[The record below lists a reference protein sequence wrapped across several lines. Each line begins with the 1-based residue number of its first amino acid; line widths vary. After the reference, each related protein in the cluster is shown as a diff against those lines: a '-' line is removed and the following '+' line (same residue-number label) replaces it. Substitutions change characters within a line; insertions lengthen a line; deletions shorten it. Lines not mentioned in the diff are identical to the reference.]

1 MSILHSNSP
10 IFLSEPAKYD
20 GGYSSFGKTI
30 SVIFT
35 TTGKADSMRLD
46 KFLSQQ
52 LGISRALV
60 ARELRAK
67 RVTVDGEIVR
77 SGALKLTL
85 EQEVA
90 FDGNVLEQLNG
101 ARYFML
107 NKPQGYV
114 CSTEDPDHPTVL
126 YFLDEPVAYKLHAAG
141 RLDIDTTGLVLM
153 TDDGQ
158 WSHRITSPR
167 HHCEK
172 TYLVTLEHSLAED
185 TAQQFAEGVQLHNEK
200 DLTKPAQLEK
210 IEDTLVRLTISE
222 GRYHQVKRMFAA
234 VGNRVIALHR
244 ERIGA
249 IVMDEDLAPG
259 EYRPLTVEEIASIGA
274 PHLQE

>member
-1 MSILHSNSP
+1 
-10 IFLSEPAKYD
+10 
-20 GGYSSFGKTI
+20 
-30 SVIFT
+30 
-35 TTGKADSMRLD
+35 MRLD

-52 LGISRALV
+52 LGVSRALV

-67 RVTVDGEIVR
+67 RVTIDGEVVKN
-77 SGALKLTL
+77 GAIKLTA
-85 EQEVA
+85 EQDVR
-90 FDGNVLEQLNG
+90 FDGNPLQQTVG
-101 ARYFML
+101 PRYFML

-172 TYLVTLEHSLAED
+172 TYLVTLEHPVADD
-185 TAQQFAEGVQLHNEK
+185 TAQQFADGVQLHNEK
-200 DLTKPAQLEK
+200 SLTKPAQLEV
-210 IEDTLVRLTISE
+210 IEPQLVRLTLSE

-234 VGNRVIALHR
+234 VGNRVLELHR
-244 ERIGA
+244 ERIGD
-249 IVMDEDLAPG
+249 IKLDDDLAPG
-259 EYRPLTVEEIASIGA
+259 EYRPLTIEEIASVGA
-274 PHLQE
+274 PHL